1 MMDLKVRI
9 LKVFASAVIITGIAV
24 LASCER
30 YAWTP
35 PVIPGD
41 IVVSFSGHLYPK
53 CHNCHGSWD
62 TNKTYDE
69 LSSHV
74 DTVNPE
80 SSAILQIHG
89 SIYQT
94 TMVQINDTLTIPL
107 SDAVILWASQGA
119 KNNK

>member
-1 MMDLKVRI
+1 MDLKVRI
-9 LKVFASAVIITGIAV
+9 LKVFVSAFIITGIAA
-24 LASCER
+24 LTSCER
-30 YAWTP
+30 YAWAP

-41 IVVSFSGHLYPK
+41 IIVSFSGHLYPE
-53 CHNCHGSWD
+53 CHNCHGTWD
-62 TNKTYDE
+62 INKAYNE

-89 SIYQT
+89 SLYES
-94 TMVQINDTLTIPL
+94 TMVQINDTLTIPI
-107 SDAVILWASQGA
+107 SDAIIIWASQGA